1 MPSDIV
7 KSELLLTLKE
17 ESFVSIK
24 VYREESEE
32 EKKFYTIEFCLGKP
46 FFSFYIRDDC
56 LFLLVGCLLSALQN
70 LSDEYDDFIFYEC
83 FSWLMPNSENAEDE
97 KENKSDPLKIETYD
111 IGLQNPNEFTF
122 ISKKNL
128 IELTTFL
135 FNKANERANKIIE
148 EEKAKSEIPNKGI
161 SYKDELYVNRL
172 DGYCENCLNKLDK
185 YTLPVVLI
193 KTDGSSII
201 HDVEIGYCED
211 CDTYFIT
218 ETELY
223 RLKRYG
229 TPLCS
234 IIDDRVKDGGRSYKG
249 NKFDDYNEES
259 TLKQFGYN
267 VSKKG
272 GLTSNQRQRILA
284 FILEKGILKRERLI
298 SFLKF
303 NIKNFSSR
311 EDMNFYDAIA
321 KRRKDLEF
329 LFDYKLGTYEFIVLE
344 SELKHIN

>member
-1 MPSDIV
+1 M
-7 KSELLLTLKE
+7 LTLKE

-24 VYREESEE
+24 VYLEESEE
-32 EKKFYTIEFCLGKP
+32 EKKFYAIKFCLGKP
-46 FFSFYIRDDC
+46 FFLICIHDDC
-56 LFLLVGCLLSALQN
+56 LLLFCCYLLAGLQN
-70 LSDEYDDFIFYEC
+70 LSNESGDFNFYES
-83 FSWLMPNSENAEDE
+83 FSWLLADREE
-97 KENKSDPLKIETYD
+97 KERESTIFKIETYD
-111 IGLQNPNEFTF
+111 IGLQNANEFTS
-122 ISKKNL
+122 ISRKNL
-128 IELTTFL
+128 VELTTFL
-135 FNKANERANKIIE
+135 LNKANEEANKIIE
-148 EEKAKSEIPNKGI
+148 EEKAKSEVPNKGI

-172 DGYCENCLNKLDK
+172 DGYCESCLNKLDK
-185 YTLPVVLI
+185 YTLPIVLI
-193 KTDGSSII
+193 KTNGSSII

-229 TPLCS
+229 TPLCL
-234 IIDDRVKDGGRSYKG
+234 IIDDRVKDSRRSYKG
-249 NKFDDYNEES
+249 NKYDDYNEES

-311 EDMNFYDAIA
+311 EDMNFDDAIA
-321 KRRKDLEF
+321 KWRKDLEF